1 MTCTPYVCQL
11 SPWSASSK
19 TIDWHGVLY
28 SVLCVQLWICT
39 VCHESLDMISTAHL
53 QWVLRTSYFVC
64 TALPSRHSVDPR
76 SYDLYSTKYSILC
89 TAFCPCSRT
98 TRLRAHACFVFRDL
112 AVFGHRTGYWC
123 YYIHC
128 IGSWYT
134 GRDESWSTVSTGYVV
149 VFHFWSLDISHA
161 ESSPD
166 MNTKIVQGN
175 LCGFRR
181 AEIST
186 GWLTMHRYIPVSNW
200 LSKRVSK

>member
-1 MTCTPYVCQL
+1 MIYHWSYTEIITLAIDIVLSYSVQPRCAVQCSSKQGPTNMTCTPYVCQL

-134 GRDESWSTVSTGYVV
+134 RNN
-149 VFHFWSLDISHA
+149 LDL
-161 ESSPD
+161 
-166 MNTKIVQGN
+166 MNYDLPLAQG
-175 LCGFRR
+175 
-181 AEIST
+181 T
-186 GWLTMHRYIPVSNW
+186 
-200 LSKRVSK
+200 